1 MKNIKCELCSE
12 PTKQKAMVI
21 NGMFIKNI
29 CSNCIMKHSRQ
40 ASALS
45 ASYSRDRQREE
56 SERDMLQPR
65 LPNGQIN
72 KEFLKEYPEESREFF
87 TDEQIRNA

>member
-56 SERDMLQPR
+56 SEKDMLQPR
-65 LPNGQIN
+65 LPNGKPN
-72 KEFLKEYPEESREFF
+72 KKFIDAYPE
-87 TDEQIRNA
+87 NAPDYLTKEEIKNA